1 MKVNQTSRED
11 RESGERTH
19 DNRIGKHFK
28 NAPHPLTHRL
38 HHIRCGVHHHRGA
51 QSGFVRE
58 NTALESPCHGT
69 SDCQTDRCAADCPKA
84 KRKREDRAK
93 DLAYFTDIDKKD
105 NQGAKDVCTCHKRDK
120 LFSELRNALDA
131 ADNHKTSKHHEQQP
145 HDQGVEIDVCGPKL
159 DGAVERLD
167 TEHRGDVARDGIY
180 LTHVADTETC
190 QQAKAAEQYR
200 KDYADLL
207 TAFFGTE
214 AVS

>member
-1 MKVNQTSRED
+1 M
-11 RESGERTH
+11 
-19 DNRIGKHFK
+19 
-28 NAPHPLTHRL
+28 
-38 HHIRCGVHHHRGA
+38 HHHRGA

-84 KRKREDRAK
+84 KRKREDCAK
-93 DLAYFTDIDKKD
+93 DFAYFADIDKKD

-131 ADNHKTSKHHEQQP
+131 ADNYKTSKHHEQQP

-167 TEHRGDVARDGIY
+167 TEHRGDVARDGTY
-180 LTHVADTETC
+180 LTHVADAKGGEDTEDG
-190 QQAKAAEQYR
+190 EQHREYF
-200 KDYADLL
+200 ADAL
-207 TAFFGTE
+207 TAVFG
-214 AVS
+214 AKPIS